1 MTEHYDIIIIG
12 SGAGG
17 GTLAYHLANNTDK
30 RILLLERG
38 DYLRREKENWDSKA
52 VFADRRYDAD
62 ETWYDKEG
70 QTFRPGI
77 HYFVGGNTKVYGS
90 ALMRLRE
97 RDFGKAKHHD
107 GVSPAWPITYEDLAP
122 YYTKAEHLY
131 HVHGLRGSDPMEPPE
146 EAPYKYPPVM
156 HEPRIQQ
163 LSDDLKKIGH
173 HPFHMPVGVLLDESD
188 WHQSP
193 CIKCETFDG
202 FPCLVNAKAD
212 AQVISVDPAL
222 KKNPNLILK
231 TKRYVEKLV
240 TNGSGTEITEV
251 HARFEGTQEVY
262 KGDIIVASC
271 GAINSALLLLRSA
284 NAQHP
289 NGLANSSGV
298 VGRHYMCHNNTAFM
312 ALSLTPNPT
321 KFQKTLGISDFYF
334 GADDWDYPLGL
345 IQMLGKSDAQML
357 KGDAPPLTPN
367 KVLEE
372 MASHSLDFWITTED
386 LPDPEN
392 RVILGSDG
400 SVHLHYTPNNIESH
414 NHLIA
419 KLKGMLNHI
428 GCQDRLIPSSFY
440 LRKKIPIAGVA
451 HQCGTIRF
459 GKDPATSALDL
470 HCKAHDLDNLYVVDS
485 SFFVSASA
493 VNPALT
499 VMANALRIGDHLLAR
514 LS

>member
-1 MTEHYDIIIIG
+1 
-12 SGAGG
+12 
-17 GTLAYHLANNTDK
+17 
-30 RILLLERG
+30 
-38 DYLRREKENWDSKA
+38 
-52 VFADRRYDAD
+52 
-62 ETWYDKEG
+62 
-70 QTFRPGI
+70 
-77 HYFVGGNTKVYGS
+77 
-90 ALMRLRE
+90 
-97 RDFGKAKHHD
+97 
-107 GVSPAWPITYEDLAP
+107 
-122 YYTKAEHLY
+122 
-131 HVHGLRGSDPMEPPE
+131 
-146 EAPYKYPPVM
+146 
-156 HEPRIQQ
+156 
-163 LSDDLKKIGH
+163 
-173 HPFHMPVGVLLDESD
+173 
-188 WHQSP
+188 
-193 CIKCETFDG
+193 
-202 FPCLVNAKAD
+202 
-212 AQVISVDPAL
+212 
-222 KKNPNLILK
+222 
-231 TKRYVEKLV
+231 
-240 TNGSGTEITEV
+240 
-251 HARFEGTQEVY
+251 
-262 KGDIIVASC
+262 
-271 GAINSALLLLRSA
+271 
-284 NAQHP
+284 
-289 NGLANSSGV
+289 
-298 VGRHYMCHNNTAFM
+298 MCHNNTAFM